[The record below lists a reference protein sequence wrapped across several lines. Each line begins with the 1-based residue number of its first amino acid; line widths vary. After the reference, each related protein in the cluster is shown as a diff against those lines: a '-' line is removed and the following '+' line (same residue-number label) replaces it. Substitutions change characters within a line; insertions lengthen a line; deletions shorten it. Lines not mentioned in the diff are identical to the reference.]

1 MSQRLLPKTGGG
13 RIAVL
18 EILKST
24 MRTRDYVLKGETE
37 GRSLIDAMHDGSVD
51 GMQIFDDELEKLW
64 QKRVIT
70 KEVALAYATNP
81 TNLALRL
88 TDEDLEAPPE
98 ASDKDSMLSM
108 LE

>member
-1 MSQRLLPKTGGG
+1 
-13 RIAVL
+13 
-18 EILKST
+18 
-24 MRTRDYVLKGETE
+24 VLKGETE

-51 GMQIFDDELEKLW
+51 GMQTFDDELEKLW

-70 KEVALAYATNP
+70 KEIALAYATNP

-88 TDEDLEAPPE
+88 TDEDADARPE
-98 ASDKDSMLSM
+98 TSDSDSMLSM